1 MRGLRAALLVV
12 GFLLLLGVSYPLLA
26 FVMDLRNGKSKIFTE
41 VEGNDLALIFDYHGS
56 VELTDVALS
65 VTFKGQGREVTR
77 SASSPLMR
85 NGSTLT
91 IKIDVS
97 QLPRKISEVAV
108 TMNAKI
114 GGIFPLAVSRTMAG
128 ERS

>member
-26 FVMDLRNGKSKIFTE
+26 FVMDLRNGKSRIFTE
-41 VEGNDLALIFDYHGS
+41 VEGNYLALIFDYHGS

-114 GGIFPLAVSRTMAG
+114 GGIFPLAVSRTVAG
-128 ERS
+128 ERN